1 MCYFFFDGDN
11 EWKAKE
17 RARERERE
25 RKITCTVIEAIDYV
39 RERISKQLRCTC

>member
-1 MCYFFFDGDN
+1 VESKGKS
-11 EWKAKE
+11 EGE
-17 RARERERE
+17 SERE